1 MDKTTTKRS
10 PADGSLTMTAHA
22 AGVQVGDP
30 VACMSYGSFSDYQLI
45 PARQAMPVPVVA
57 PEIVALLTSGLT
69 ASIGELIVMGSV
81 LEGCHAQSGSCYHG
95 LSFTK
100 VPHKHC

>member
-1 MDKTTTKRS
+1 M
-10 PADGSLTMTAHA
+10 AAHA

-45 PARQAMPVPVVA
+45 PAKQAMPVPVVA

-69 ASIGELIVMGSV
+69 ASIGDFIMGSV
-81 LEGCHAQSGSCYHG
+81 LRG
-95 LSFTK
+95 
-100 VPHKHC
+100 

>member
-1 MDKTTTKRS
+1 M
-10 PADGSLTMTAHA
+10 
-22 AGVQVGDP
+22 QVGDP

-69 ASIGELIVMGSV
+69 ASIGELCAWRLPCSV
-81 LEGCHAQSGSCYHG
+81 RIMQTELQRGAPQAPLSSCQCNHMASILESVATCFS
-95 LSFTK
+95 T
-100 VPHKHC
+100 